1 MEEVKVAESRALEV
15 VAREPDPKLSENA
28 LRVLQKRYLKKDDK
42 GRVIET
48 PKELFARVAWNL
60 AQAERNY
67 GATEAQVEETARR
80 FFRIIST
87 LEFLPNSPTLMNA
100 GLELQLLSACFV
112 LPVDDSLVGIFD
124 ALKQQA
130 LIHQGGGGTGFAFS
144 RLRPKGDFVKSTMG
158 VASGPVSFMKIF
170 DAATQTVK
178 QGGCISVDSLLR
190 TSEGLKP
197 LARLLN
203 SPPLG
208 ENFTRDRVFDGADY
222 SHALVAQDNG
232 PAEIYSI
239 ETELGLRIGVTYN
252 HALAVVDETGEIVWR
267 EAENLKVGDW
277 LVIVKGG
284 HLGVDRSLPPLGPQH
299 PNATRIRVP
308 TEMDADLS
316 ELLGLYMAD
325 GCTSSGG
332 RFIITVGTVDIEV
345 MDRIRILMDR
355 IFGLAPNQITE
366 GEGGGYV
373 DIQFQS
379 RDLVRWLERL
389 RWVKGSSPNAFIP
402 TEILTG
408 SADTARAFLR
418 GLFEGDGHLHSG
430 SGYPSF
436 STTSERLAIEAQQLL
451 LSLGVVARRGTSRNR
466 ERALGH
472 RTVHTLTVI
481 DEDSVRTFSA
491 EIGFVSDRKQERLEL
506 GPRPMVNTSDVI
518 PNQAGVLRSSYSFVG
533 RGSGPGRSRRGANRR
548 LYRALMHYI
557 SEEHPRALPR
567 KRLVALMKRF
577 PEIGGNEHL
586 RAISDVSKVYTHIT
600 AIRPDRAPTADL
612 EVPGPAS
619 FVANGVLVHNK
630 RRGANM
636 GILRVD
642 HPDILEFITCKD
654 RTTEITNFNIS
665 VAITDK
671 FMESV
676 LAGRSY
682 DLVNPRDQR
691 VVGQLDAR
699 EVLDKIAFQAW
710 KNGEP
715 GLFFIDENNRRQ
727 PTPHVAD
734 MEATNPCG
742 EQPLLPYESCNL
754 GSIDLARHMK
764 RSRTGGGEVDW
775 KKLEGTIRT
784 TVRLLDDVID
794 MNAYPVKQIE
804 EMTYATRK
812 IGLGVMGFARMLFML
827 EVPYDSKEGIEWGRK
842 IMQFIQETGYNE
854 SAKLAGERGVYPAWE
869 GSRHQEKGLRL
880 RNSYVTTVAPTGT
893 LSMIADTSGGC
904 EPEFS
909 LIWYKRVMEGEE
921 LPYFLDYFEEVARR
935 EGFWS
940 EDLVKKILDNHGSPR
955 GLKEVP
961 EKWQRVFATAHD
973 VPPEWH
979 VRMQAAFQD
988 WCDAAVSKT
997 INMPREAT
1005 VEDVKKAYLLAYD
1018 LHCKGITVYRDGSRE
1033 DQVLNIG
1040 VAESGKPTEMRVEV
1054 PPEPAALRPRPRPDV
1069 ITGRT
1074 QKILTGY
1081 GALYVTVNEDEKGL
1095 FEVFAQIGRGGGY
1108 TASFTEGIARL
1119 ASLCLRSGVPVDEII
1134 DQLEGIRSPRIAV
1147 DHGERV
1153 YSIPD
1158 AIAKAIKRHIGMQKT
1173 GVQPPV
1179 ETYDETNGAVE
1190 TDVEL
1195 EKESRDAAELLRKG
1209 LNPECPECGKPL
1221 VFEEGCVKCHACGYS
1236 EC

>member
-197 LARLLN
+197 LGRLLN

-208 ENFTRDRVFDGADY
+208 ENFTRDRVFDGKDY
-222 SHALVAQDNG
+222 SHALIAQDNG

-252 HALAVVDETGEIVWR
+252 HALAVVEKSGEIVWR
-267 EAENLKVGDW
+267 EAQDLKEGDW

-284 HLGVDRSLPPLGPQH
+284 HLGLDKPLLPLGGQH

-308 TEMDADLS
+308 AEMNSDLS

-345 MDRIRILMDR
+345 MERIRILMDK
-355 IFGLAPNQITE
+355 IFGLAPNRITE

-379 RDLVRWLERL
+379 RDLVRWMERL
-389 RWVKGSSPNAFIP
+389 GWVKGSSPNAFVP
-402 TEILTG
+402 SAVLTG

-472 RTVHTLTVI
+472 RTVHTLSMVG
-481 DEDSVRTFSA
+481 EHSVRTLSE

-586 RAISDVSKVYTHIT
+586 RAMSDVSKVYTHIT

-676 LAGRSY
+676 LARTSY

-794 MNAYPVKQIE
+794 MNANPVKQIE

-812 IGLGVMGFARMLFML
+812 IGLG
-827 EVPYDSKEGIEWGRK
+827 SKDI
-842 IMQFIQETGYNE
+842 
-854 SAKLAGERGVYPAWE
+854 
-869 GSRHQEKGLRL
+869 
-880 RNSYVTTVAPTGT
+880 
-893 LSMIADTSGGC
+893 
-904 EPEFS
+904 
-909 LIWYKRVMEGEE
+909 
-921 LPYFLDYFEEVARR
+921 
-935 EGFWS
+935 
-940 EDLVKKILDNHGSPR
+940 VKKILENHGTPR
-955 GLKEVP
+955 GLKEVA
-961 EKWQRVFATAHD
+961 EKWQRVVATAHE
-973 VPPEWH
+973 VPAEWH

-988 WCDAAVSKT
+988 ACDAAVSKT

-1119 ASLCLRSGVPVDEII
+1119 VSLCLRSGVPVDEII

-1179 ETYDETNGAVE
+1179 ETFDELGGAVE

-1209 LNPECPECGKPL
+1209 LNPECPECGKSL

>member
-1 MEEVKVAESRALEV
+1 MEEIKIADTRAIEV
-15 VAREPDPKLSENA
+15 VARAPDPKLSENA
-28 LRVLQKRYLKKDDK
+28 LRVLQKRYLRKDDK
-42 GRVIET
+42 GKVVET
-48 PKELFARVAWNL
+48 PRELFARVAWNI

-67 GATEAQVEETARR
+67 GASEIRVEETARS
-80 FFRIIST
+80 FFRTMSS

-130 LIHQGGGGTGFAFS
+130 LIHQSGGGTGMSFS

-208 ENFTRDRVFDGADY
+208 ENFTRDRVFDGKDY
-222 SHALVAQDNG
+222 SHALIAQDNG
-232 PAEIYSI
+232 PAEIYSV

-252 HALAVVDETGEIVWR
+252 HALAVVDKSGEIVWR
-267 EAENLKVGDW
+267 EAQDLKEGDW

-284 HLGVDRSLPPLGPQH
+284 HLGLDKPLLLLGRQH

-308 TEMDADLS
+308 AEINSDLS

-345 MDRIRILMDR
+345 MERIRILMDR
-355 IFGLAPNQITE
+355 IFGLAPNRITE
-366 GEGGGYV
+366 GEGGGHV
-373 DIQFQS
+373 DVQFQS
-379 RDLVRWLERL
+379 RDLVRWMERL
-389 RWVKGSSPNAFIP
+389 GWVKGSSPNAFIP
-402 TEILTG
+402 TAVLTG

-418 GLFEGDGHLHSG
+418 GLFEGDGHLHSE

-451 LSLGVVARRGTSRNR
+451 LSLGVVARRGRIRNR
-466 ERALGH
+466 ETALGH
-472 RTVHTLTVI
+472 RTVHTLTIV
-481 DEDSVRTFSA
+481 DEDSVRTFSE

-506 GPRPMVNTSDVI
+506 APRPRVNTSDVI
-518 PNQAGVLRSSYSFVG
+518 PNQAEALRSIYSYVG
-533 RGSGPGRSRRGANRR
+533 RGSGPGRSRRGANRP

-567 KRLVALMKRF
+567 KSLVALMNRF
-577 PEIGGNEHL
+577 PEVAAKEHL
-586 RAISDVSKVYTHIT
+586 RQMADASRVYTRVKS
-600 AIRPDRAPTADL
+600 IRPDRAPTADL

-619 FVANGVLVHNK
+619 FVANGILVHNK

-671 FMESV
+671 FMQAV
-676 LAGRSY
+676 LSGTSY

-691 VVGQLDAR
+691 VTGQLDAR
-699 EVLDKIAFQAW
+699 ELLDKIAFQAW

-727 PTPHVAD
+727 PTPNVAD

-764 RSRTGGGEVDW
+764 RNAAGRWDVDW
-775 KKLEGTIRT
+775 KKLEVTIRA
-784 TVRLLDDVID
+784 TVRMLDDVID

-827 EVPYDSKEGIEWGRK
+827 EVPYDSKEGIEWGGKVMR
-842 IMQFIQETGYNE
+842 FIQETGYNE
-854 SAKLAGERGVYPAWE
+854 SEKLAKDRGVYPAWE

-921 LPYFLDYFEEVARR
+921 LPYFLDYFEEVAKR
-935 EGFWS
+935 EGFWR
-940 EDLVKKILDNHGSPR
+940 EDLVERILDNHGSPR

-973 VPPEWH
+973 VSPEWH
-979 VRMQAAFQD
+979 VRMQAGFQEYS
-988 WCDAAVSKT
+988 DAAVSKT
-997 INMPREAT
+997 INLPREAT
-1005 VEDVKKAYLLAYD
+1005 VEDVKKAYLLAFD

-1040 VAESGKPTEMRVEV
+1040 LADVGKPQQMHLEV
-1054 PPEPAALRPRPRPDV
+1054 PSETAVLRPRPRPDV

-1095 FEVFAQIGRGGGY
+1095 FEIFAQIGRGGGY
-1108 TASFTEGIARL
+1108 TASFTEGLARL
-1119 ASLCLRSGVPVDEII
+1119 VSLCLRSGVPVDEII

-1179 ETYDETNGAVE
+1179 ETYDELGGAVE

-1221 VFEEGCVKCHACGYS
+1221 VFEVGCVKCHACGYS

>member
-408 SADTARAFLR
+408 SAHTARAFLR

-586 RAISDVSKVYTHIT
+586 RAMSDVSKVYTHIT

-764 RSRTGGGEVDW
+764 RSRTGGWEVDW

-940 EDLVKKILDNHGSPR
+940 EDLVKKILGNHGSPR

-1209 LNPECPECGKPL
+1209 LNPECPECGKSL

>member
-586 RAISDVSKVYTHIT
+586 RAMSDVSKVYTHIT

-764 RSRTGGGEVDW
+764 RSRTGGWEVDW

-1179 ETYDETNGAVE
+1179 ETYDEANGAVE